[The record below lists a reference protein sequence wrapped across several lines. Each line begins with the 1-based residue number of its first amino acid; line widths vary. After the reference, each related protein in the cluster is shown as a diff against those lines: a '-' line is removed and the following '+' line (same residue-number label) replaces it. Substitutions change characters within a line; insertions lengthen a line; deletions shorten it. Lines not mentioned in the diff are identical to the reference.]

1 MNKTGVEF
9 LKLNNIAKEII
20 PTLKQPM
27 LILHGSD
34 DTVCLSKGS
43 VLLYD
48 RSGTPDSEKKLEKFP
63 HLKHEIFFEKG
74 GKAVRDKAITFIQV
88 IIIHSYHSII
98 FIIIYFNI

>member
-20 PTLKQPM
+20 PTLKLPM

-43 VLLYD
+43 ALLYD
-48 RSGTPDSEKKLEKFP
+48 RSGTPDSEKKIEKFP

-74 GKAVRDKAITFIQV
+74 GKAVRDKATTFIQV
-88 IIIHSYHSII
+88 IIT
-98 FIIIYFNI
+98 FISFNHNS